1 MSKNTLKIT
10 RPYLATLRVEYD
22 DYFRLLYR
30 AELLPRARLVDDHF
44 VAKKI
49 FRSSDRRE
57 AVRKIV
63 QWFWKNFK
71 GGIGPVHK
79 VLVINDPYEEVHYS
93 PGFSC
98 ADPLNKYL
106 GPRALKRVIRE
117 SGGKVVRDE
126 REGSVHHPPNSVR
139 RVKRRRK
146 YHRRIAHRISVS
158 STGAFYYRVT
168 LIPQI
173 SKRGVI
179 VQKRKIQNVRLKAR
193 NLEDAKAEIS
203 RRNLDSADLIST
215 PQKQRIED

>member
-63 QWFWKNFK
+63 QWFWKDFK
-71 GGIGPVHK
+71 GNIGPAHK
-79 VLVINDPYEEVHYS
+79 VLTINDPYEEVHYS
-93 PGFSC
+93 QGFSC
-98 ADPLNKYL
+98 ADPINKYL

-146 YHRRIAHRISVS
+146 YHRRVAPRLSVS
-158 STGAFYYRVT
+158 STGALYYRVT
-168 LIPQI
+168 LVPQI
-173 SKRGVI
+173 SKKGVI
-179 VQKRKIQNVRLKAR
+179 VQKRKIQNVRLNAR
-193 NLEDAKAEIS
+193 NLEDALVEIIA
-203 RRNLDSADLIST
+203 RGLDSLNSVNTLRKFQIKD
-215 PQKQRIED
+215 